1 MTIERPRLLPHVL
14 PRRQI
19 VRGTAAPDTSS
30 FIVLFDTDQMHNHR
44 VGPRTWLVLSAMDGT
59 RDIDGLVAFAAAQG
73 AAATREEVVDL
84 VVDLAAQGMIAD
96 GSEPVVLPIP
106 GAPPQT
112 TSTSAPREILHLPGF
127 LLDCD
132 GSGTCCRFYPSIAFS
147 SFDAARARA
156 ARPDVLGGGED
167 PSRVFLPLLG
177 SDARS
182 SAVTLTDGRCSYLEK
197 DLGCGIHRAAG
208 AQAKPLGCRTYPARF
223 VDDGEHVRVS
233 PWPECACV
241 FSSAAHAEA
250 AQPRGDRLIDLD
262 SKTVSDLDPAFHVE
276 RLPERVLYTK
286 GISTD
291 RSAYVAWA
299 NALWEVPVTDAV
311 LSLASLSDCV
321 ASHGLDVERARVALT
336 SPAAPDV
343 DRFVAAAAAAAAV
356 IQRLADEDWR
366 GAGDMVRITS
376 TALASGAALIGQLA
390 SELLVGPGKYAA
402 TERFYVRNLLFGH
415 HAVDKHGRRALD
427 VLLFDRA
434 LRALL
439 GRALGVVAALAELD
453 DPAFQEPLSLVEA
466 TMRGYGVRAY
476 LASS

>member
-19 VRGTAAPDTSS
+19 VRGTAAPDTAS
-30 FIVLFDTDQMHNHR
+30 FIVLFDTDQMLNHR

-59 RDIDGLVAFAAAQG
+59 RDVDGLVAFAASQG
-73 AAATREEVVDL
+73 APASREEVVDL
-84 VVDLAAQGMIAD
+84 VVDLAAQRMIAE
-96 GSEPVVLPIP
+96 GSEPVALPISQP
-106 GAPPQT
+106 DLLRPV
-112 TSTSAPREILHLPGF
+112 APRPLLHLPDF

-147 SFDAARARA
+147 SLDAARARA

-182 SAVTLTDGRCSYLEK
+182 FAVTLTDGRCSYLEA

-208 AQAKPLGCRTYPARF
+208 PHAKPLGCRTYPARF

-241 FSSAAHAEA
+241 FSSAARAEA
-250 AQPRGDRLIDLD
+250 SLPKGERLIDVN
-262 SKTVSDLDPAFHVE
+262 SRTSADLDPAFHVE
-276 RLPERVLYTK
+276 TLPEQILYTK
-286 GISTD
+286 ASYAE
-291 RSAYVAWA
+291 RSAFVAWA
-299 NALWEVPVTDAV
+299 NALWQVPITDAV

-321 ASHGLDVERARVALT
+321 ASHGLDVERARVALS
-336 SPAAPDV
+336 SPPPPDV

-366 GAGDMVRITS
+366 GAADMVRIAS
-376 TALASGAALIGQLA
+376 TGLASAAALIAQLA
-390 SELLVGPGKYAA
+390 PELLVGPGKYAA
-402 TERFYVRNLLFGH
+402 SERFYVRNILFGH
-415 HAVDKHGRRALD
+415 HAVDKHGRRPLD

-439 GRALGVVAALAELD
+439 GRALGVIAGVAELG